1 MGIDLFDKLFDIA
14 KRDVADEKAY
24 LRKIKDKDVFGQ
36 LSQLQKELQGYKEQK
51 EKLDKEVEPYEVEIN
66 ELEEQI
72 ETLKSKLKYVPTGVN
87 AVDTLDE
94 IKKEEEL
101 ERQKQLLKSEEE

>member
-51 EKLDKEVEPYEVEIN
+51 EKLDKEVEPYEVRN
-66 ELEEQI
+66 
-72 ETLKSKLKYVPTGVN
+72 PPAPPPP
-87 AVDTLDE
+87 AVDPPPPPPPATN
-94 IKKEEEL
+94 
-101 ERQKQLLKSEEE
+101 